1 MRLKHALLCVL
12 LLLGACRSSPP
23 PEPPQSCR
31 DELAKALEDPT
42 ADIETALKDFLRCAD
57 ISTADIIGLLL

>member
-1 MRLKHALLCVL
+1 MSLKHALLCAL
-12 LLLGACRSSPP
+12 LLLGACSQSPP
-23 PEPPQSCR
+23 PEPPQPCR
-31 DELAKALEDPT
+31 NALAEALQDPT